1 MYATYEFSC
10 TCTCIIMHVSGKRV
24 IFGVPIMLHSSEYTE
39 QLLHSL
45 MWCSFK
51 IVRLVYMACMVFA
64 CVYIHVCVVCVCAC
78 V

>member
-1 MYATYEFSC
+1 
-10 TCTCIIMHVSGKRV
+10 
-24 IFGVPIMLHSSEYTE
+24 MLHSSEYTE

-64 CVYIHVCVVCVCAC
+64 CVYMCVLCVCAC